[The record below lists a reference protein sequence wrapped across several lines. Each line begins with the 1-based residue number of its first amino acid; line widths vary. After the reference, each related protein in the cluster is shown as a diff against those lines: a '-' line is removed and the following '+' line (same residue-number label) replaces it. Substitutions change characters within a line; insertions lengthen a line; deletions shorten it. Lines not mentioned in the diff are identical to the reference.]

1 MAAEHEKRRPADD
14 SEQMVI
20 RRWGKHIGA
29 KHLDRPQL
37 PGLVC
42 MLAGRREFQL
52 AGGWR
57 IARGASE
64 SVLLLVSS
72 SSTRSR
78 TSL

>member
-20 RRWGKHIGA
+20 RRWGQAHWGQA
-29 KHLDRPQL
+29 LDRPQL

-42 MLAGRREFQL
+42 ILAGRREFQL
-52 AGGWR
+52 AGRRR

-78 TSL
+78 TSR